1 MNVWRIGRLIIAV
14 LIGLGL
20 ASVLATENALRI
32 PERPRPQAGE
42 ADAVARETGST
53 WQSVQVTA
61 DDGAVMDAWFFTP
74 RAPSGSTV
82 LLLHGV
88 ADTRT
93 GMLVHADYLLRRG
106 FAVLDPDL
114 RGHGSSGG
122 ALTTYGIKEAADV
135 RSWSD
140 WVLEN
145 RPSDRWYGLGES
157 LGAAILLQSLRLEP
171 RFRAVVAEC
180 PFATF
185 DEVASDRMSQFSG
198 VWRPAFWPL
207 VHSGFLY
214 ARVRYGLDL
223 RQASPA
229 AAVRY
234 TNVPILLI
242 HGTSDTHIPLR
253 HSRELHALNPRATEL
268 WEVPGAEHVGALG
281 TQPETYIRTVTE
293 WFRSHP

>member
-1 MNVWRIGRLIIAV
+1 MRLIIAV
-14 LIGLGL
+14 LAGL
-20 ASVLATENALRI
+20 SVTSVVATENALRI
-32 PERPRPQAGE
+32 PERPRPQP
-42 ADAVARETGST
+42 ADADALARGTGST
-53 WQSVQVTA
+53 WQSVQVTS
-61 DDGAVMDAWFFTP
+61 DDGVVLEAWLFTP
-74 RAPSGSTV
+74 RTPNGSTV

-93 GMLVHADYLLRRG
+93 GMLEHARYLLLGG

-122 ALTTYGIKEAADV
+122 ALTTYGINEAADV
-135 RSWSD
+135 QRWSD
-140 WVLEN
+140 WLFAN
-145 RPSDRWYGLGES
+145 RPSERQYGLGES
-157 LGAAILLQSLRLEP
+157 LGAAILLQSLGREP

-185 DEVASDRMSQFSG
+185 EEVASDRMSQFSG
-198 VWRPAFWPL
+198 VWRPAFWP
-207 VHSGFLY
+207 VIHTGFLY

-229 AAVRY
+229 AAVRR

-253 HSRELHALNPRATEL
+253 HSRELHALNPRAIEL
-268 WEVPGAEHVGALG
+268 WEVPGAEHVGAMAIAG
-281 TQPETYIRTVTE
+281 DSYVQRVTD